1 MNGTI
6 NGHGKNRITVAE
18 LQAKKCSQPESIS
31 DDDDWPPTRT
41 LGPTDALPIPAE
53 DRRLLDE
60 LLPRLPRIENLIIRA
75 RLGLDDGQRLTQAQV
90 AEIVC
95 KSATQVSKY
104 EVRAKGRLKAAG
116 LDISDYL
123 PRRWPRTD
131 PDDVLPMM
139 GETDGVGSIDTMPP
153 SAEADARWAVIRALA
168 SLDRAT
174 AARVLAFAAEAVGA
188 GPR

>member
-6 NGHGKNRITVAE
+6 NGHAKNRITVAE

-104 EVRAKGRLKAAG
+104 EVRAKGRLLAAG
-116 LDISDYL
+116 VDISDYL

-131 PDDVLPMM
+131 PDDVLPMA
-139 GETDGVGSIDTMPP
+139 GGARTENEIP
-153 SAEADARWAVIRALA
+153 SSSVEADARRAVLRALLDLPPDVA
-168 SLDRAT
+168 SRILGT
-174 AARVLAFAAEAVGA
+174 AADALGITLR
-188 GPR
+188 